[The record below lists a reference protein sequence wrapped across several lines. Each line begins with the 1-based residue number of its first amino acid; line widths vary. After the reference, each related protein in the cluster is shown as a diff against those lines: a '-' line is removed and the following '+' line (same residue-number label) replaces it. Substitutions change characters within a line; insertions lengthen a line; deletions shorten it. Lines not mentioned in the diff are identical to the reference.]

1 VVASMV
7 GTGVLV
13 SNGFMASSLSPQQ
26 TFAVWV
32 VQALMAIAGA
42 MAYARIAQMIPR
54 SGGEYRYLSEI
65 FHPALG
71 YLAGWT
77 SLLVGF
83 AAPVATAASTAG
95 SFAEEAGLAVAP
107 RITAAVV
114 IVVVTA
120 FQIVG
125 LQAAKWTQNL
135 LVAVK
140 ASLFLGLIAV
150 GLAFGSTH
158 LPVDAPQGAEASVF
172 AINLFFAAYAF
183 SGWNASIYVAEEF
196 AHPRRDVARS
206 MIIGVLAVTLLYLAI
221 TYVFVF
227 NLTPADIASMGDA
240 KERGAHVVVAKLLG
254 PGAATVASIGIVFVL
269 VSSANAMTFVGP
281 RVNAAMAADGFLPRA
296 FVAKSGRPPSAAVV
310 FQGAIAMVLMMFHSL
325 KGLIENVGMMLI
337 LMSAITV
344 LGVIK
349 VRLKPLSDADP
360 RPGPVV
366 LGAAVLYFIAACW
379 MLYNAIKMGASGVI
393 WVAVISAAALV
404 AYVITRKVQ
413 AAH

>member
-1 VVASMV
+1 MV

-13 SNGFMASSLSPQQ
+13 SNGFMASALSPQQ

-42 MAYARIAQMIPR
+42 VAYARIAQMIPR
-54 SGGEYRYLSEI
+54 SGGEYRYLSEL

-95 SFAEEAGLAVAP
+95 SFAEEAGLAIPP
-107 RITAAVV
+107 RLTAAVV
-114 IVVVTA
+114 IVLVTF
-120 FQIVG
+120 FQIVD

-140 ASLFLGLIAV
+140 ASLFLVLISV
-150 GLAFGSTH
+150 GLFYGSSQ
-158 LPVDAPQGAEASVF
+158 LPLDAPQSAESNVF

-196 AHPRRDVARS
+196 AYPRRDVARS
-206 MIIGVLAVTLLYLAI
+206 MIIGVLGVTLLYLAV

-240 KERGAHVVVAKLLG
+240 KERGAHLVVAKLVG
-254 PGAATVASIGIVFVL
+254 PGAASVASIGIVLVL

-296 FVAKSGRPPSAAVV
+296 FVAKSGRPPTAAIV
-310 FQGAIAMVLMMFHSL
+310 FQGLIAMVLMMSHSL

-344 LGVIK
+344 LGVVKI
-349 VRLKPLSDADP
+349 RFAP
-360 RPGPVV
+360 RPGGDPAPGPLV
-366 LGAAVLYFIAACW
+366 LGAAVIYFVAACW
-379 MLYNAIKMGASGVI
+379 MLYNAVKMGASGVL
-393 WVAVISAAALV
+393 WVVVISIAALS
-404 AYVITRKVQ
+404 AYLITRRVQ
-413 AAH
+413 AAR